1 MRKKKQEFISEY
13 TLDNKMY
20 QEFSNAYLFG
30 NNKLIVLMI
39 VALLLVVIALILK
52 DYKLAMTLGLCELIY
67 VIVLIFVVKRNKKIN
82 YNRMLE
88 SRGVKGISN
97 KLVVNSEKIEI
108 IDTVNGNK
116 IDYSFEQ
123 IIGVI
128 ESENLIILKLKYN
141 LGIIISKDMI
151 KGGTSEELVD
161 FLMELCV
168 LDKKSYK
175 KYNSKMR
182 FGYMVFILVLV
193 LLLGL
198 TWWFNINDNWFFN
211 KTLKT
216 LESNDYDISLY
227 SPEDAELVIYGISD
241 KEENNEFYI
250 YSFKEESI
258 AKDSFEEWLND
269 EIDDGGEEVCSN
281 KADYYFCNIKF
292 SDRES
297 YLIRN
302 KRVIFYGGV
311 FLEEKEELNR
321 VLEVI
326 DDLK

>member
-1 MRKKKQEFISEY
+1 MKKKKQEFISEY
-13 TLDNKMY
+13 ELSKSMY

-30 NNKLIVLMI
+30 NKKLIVLMG
-39 VALLLVVIALILK
+39 VALLLVGIALILK
-52 DYKLAMTLGLCELIY
+52 DYKLAMTLGFIELIY
-67 VIVLIFVVKRNKKIN
+67 VVILIFVVKRNKKIN

-88 SRGVKGISN
+88 SRGEKSINN
-97 KLVVNSEKIEI
+97 KVVINGEKIEI

-116 IDYSFEQ
+116 VDYNFEQ
-123 IIGVI
+123 IIGII
-128 ESENLIILKLKYN
+128 ESENLIVLKLKYN
-141 LGIIISKDMI
+141 LGIIISKDKI

-161 FLMELCV
+161 FLMEICV

-175 KYNSKMR
+175 KYNPKMR
-182 FGYMVFILVLV
+182 FGYVVFILVIV

-198 TWWFNINDNWFFN
+198 TWWFNIKNNWFFN

-216 LESNDYDISLY
+216 LERNGYNISLY
-227 SPEDAELVIYGISD
+227 SPEDAELVIYGISA

-258 AKDSFEEWLND
+258 AKNSFEEWLSD

-281 KADYYFCNIKF
+281 KANYYFCNIKF

>member
-1 MRKKKQEFISEY
+1 MKKKKQEFISEY
-13 TLDNKMY
+13 ELSKSMY

-30 NNKLIVLMI
+30 NKKLIVLMV
-39 VALLLVVIALILK
+39 VALLLVGIALILK
-52 DYKLAMTLGLCELIY
+52 DYKLAMTLGFIELIY
-67 VIVLIFVVKRNKKIN
+67 VVILIFVVKRNKKIN

-88 SRGVKGISN
+88 SRGEKSINN
-97 KLVVNSEKIEI
+97 KVVINGEKIEI

-116 IDYSFEQ
+116 VDYNFEQ
-123 IIGVI
+123 IIGII
-128 ESENLIILKLKYN
+128 ESENLIVLKLKYN
-141 LGIIISKDMI
+141 LGIIISKDKI

-161 FLMELCV
+161 FLMEICV

-175 KYNSKMR
+175 KYNPKMR

-193 LLLGL
+193 LILGL
-198 TWWFNINDNWFFN
+198 TWWFNIKDNWFFN

-216 LESNDYDISLY
+216 LERNGYNISLY
-227 SPEDAELVIYGISD
+227 SPEDAELVIYGISA

-258 AKDSFEEWLND
+258 AKNSFEEWLND

-281 KADYYFCNIKF
+281 KANYYFCNIKF

-311 FLEEKEELNR
+311 FLEEKKELNR

>member
-1 MRKKKQEFISEY
+1 MKKKKQEFISEY
-13 TLDNKMY
+13 ELSKSMY

-30 NNKLIVLMI
+30 NKKLIVLMG
-39 VALLLVVIALILK
+39 VALLLVGIALILK
-52 DYKLAMTLGLCELIY
+52 DYKLAMTLGFIELIY
-67 VIVLIFVVKRNKKIN
+67 VVILIFVVKRNKKIN

-88 SRGVKGISN
+88 SRGEKSINN
-97 KLVVNSEKIEI
+97 KVVINGEKIEI

-116 IDYSFEQ
+116 VDYNFEQ
-123 IIGVI
+123 IIGII
-128 ESENLIILKLKYN
+128 ESENLIVLKLKYN
-141 LGIIISKDMI
+141 LGIIISKDKI
-151 KGGTSEELVD
+151 KEGTSEELVD
-161 FLMELCV
+161 FLMEICI
-168 LDKKSYK
+168 LDKKCYK
-175 KYNSKMR
+175 KYNPKMR
-182 FGYMVFILVLV
+182 FGYVVFILVLV

-198 TWWFNINDNWFFN
+198 TWWFNIKDNWFFN

-216 LESNDYDISLY
+216 LERNGYNISLY
-227 SPEDAELVIYGISD
+227 SPEDAELVIYGISA

-258 AKDSFEEWLND
+258 AKNSFEEWLND

-281 KADYYFCNIKF
+281 KVNYYFCNIKF

-311 FLEEKEELNR
+311 FLEEQEELNR

>member
-1 MRKKKQEFISEY
+1 MKKKKQEFISEY
-13 TLDNKMY
+13 ELSKSMY

-30 NNKLIVLMI
+30 NKKLIVLMG
-39 VALLLVVIALILK
+39 VALLLVVFALILK
-52 DYKLAMTLGLCELIY
+52 DYKLAMTLGFIELIY
-67 VIVLIFVVKRNKKIN
+67 VVILIVVVKRNKKIN

-88 SRGVKGISN
+88 SRGEKSINN
-97 KLVVNSEKIEI
+97 KVVINGEKIEI

-116 IDYSFEQ
+116 VDYNFEQ
-123 IIGVI
+123 IIGII
-128 ESENLIILKLKYN
+128 ESENLIVLKLKYN
-141 LGIIISKDMI
+141 LGIIISKDKI

-161 FLMELCV
+161 FLMEICI

-175 KYNSKMR
+175 KYNPKMR
-182 FGYMVFILVLV
+182 FGYVVFILVLV

-198 TWWFNINDNWFFN
+198 TWWFNIKDDWFFN

-216 LESNDYDISLY
+216 LERNGYNISLY
-227 SPEDAELVIYGISD
+227 SPEDAELVIYGISA
-241 KEENNEFYI
+241 KEENNDFYI

-258 AKDSFEEWLND
+258 AKNSFEEWLND

-281 KADYYFCNIKF
+281 KANYYFCNIKF

-311 FLEEKEELNR
+311 FLEEQEELNR